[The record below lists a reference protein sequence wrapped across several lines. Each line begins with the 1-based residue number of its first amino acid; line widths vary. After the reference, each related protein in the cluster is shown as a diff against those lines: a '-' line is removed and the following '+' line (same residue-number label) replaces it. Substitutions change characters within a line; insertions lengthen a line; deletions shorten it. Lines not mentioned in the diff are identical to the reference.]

1 MGAQQRVFKAK
12 INSTK
17 SLRKIF
23 KAMELIAASRIQKA
37 ISRVQS
43 ASPYANALTRAV
55 SAVATQSNVDHTLT
69 SEPENVRRAAV
80 VVLSSDRGFAG
91 AYAANVIREAEEL
104 VEMLHGEGK
113 ETVLYTIGR
122 KAETYYTFRDREIR
136 RAWTGFSEGPQV
148 EHARE
153 IGEELLGAFDTEFES
168 GGVDEIYLVY
178 TRYVSAVTRVPE
190 YRRLIPLEVV
200 EAEDAA
206 EQASTPAPRSAA
218 TPAAEADQVFPLY
231 EFEPSAEEVLD
242 ALLPRYIDSRIL
254 AALLNAAA
262 AEQAARQQAMSTA
275 VDNADDLINT
285 YTRLA
290 NTARQAEITQEIT
303 EIVGG
308 ADALA
313 ASASGD

>member
-37 ISRVQS
+37 IGRVQA

-69 SEPENVRRAAV
+69 TEPVDAKRAAV
-80 VVLSSDRGFAG
+80 LVIGPDRGFAG
-91 AYAANVIREAEEL
+91 AYSANVIREAEEL
-104 VEMLHGEGK
+104 IRMLTDEGK
-113 ETVLYTIGR
+113 QVALYTVGR
-122 KAETYYTFRDREIR
+122 KAETYYTFRERELAQ
-136 RAWTGFSEGPQV
+136 AWTRFSESP
-148 EHARE
+148 EAAHARE
-153 IGEELLGAFDTEFES
+153 IGETLVSSFLTDVED
-168 GGVDEIYLVY
+168 GGVDEIFLVY
-178 TRYVSAVTRVPE
+178 TRFISSIAREPE

-200 EAEDAA
+200 EAEDDSSVPQADTELTA
-206 EQASTPAPRSAA
+206 PSFEQ
-218 TPAAEADQVFPLY
+218 DQVFPLY

-254 AALLNAAA
+254 AALLNASA
-262 AEQAARQQAMSTA
+262 AEQAARQQAMNTA
-275 VDNADDLINT
+275 VDNADELIKT

-290 NTARQAEITQEIT
+290 NTARQAEITQELT

-313 ASASGD
+313 ASGGE